1 MGSEASRPGAG
12 RTALVTGAT
21 GFIGG
26 RLADALA
33 ERGWRVR
40 CLVRDRGRARG
51 LEARGY
57 EIREGDVLDAASLE
71 GVGEGVE
78 VAYYLVHSMG
88 RGGTGDFEERES
100 RTARNFAEMAKREG
114 VERTVYLG
122 GLGDEPRSKH
132 LRSRRRT
139 AELLAEHGPP
149 LVYFRAGMVVGAGSE
164 SYRTLRY
171 LVQRLPAMIAP
182 AWLKT
187 PTQPIAAGDVI
198 DYLAAAPDVLPAAPA
213 EIQIGGPDVLSY
225 GDMLDRMAE
234 ALGIRPRRR
243 IPVPLLT
250 PWLSSLWIG
259 LVTPVDA
266 GVARPLVEGLSTPT
280 VVTDATGMEA
290 FDVVPMGINEALR
303 IALAE
308 DAEVG
313 QIQRI
318 GVRLLPEDAY
328 RVPAV
333 GPVES
338 TNAAE
343 FIVPDSAN
351 GAPRPAEIEDL
362 GRGYWRFVARHSLGL
377 IRTRED
383 DEGRVGLFLS
393 GTRLNLLRFDAP
405 RYEPGEDGAS
415 VTWPIAGGALALREQ
430 EAAGF
435 LRFELERTAG
445 DAKTTTLRAA
455 MVVRGFYPLLRGRG
469 GLATVGARFYSL
481 TQRVVH
487 RAMTRAYL
495 RSLGRQR
502 PSAGPRRVPDS
513 G

>member
-1 MGSEASRPGAG
+1 MRGEATRAGEG

-26 RLADALA
+26 KLADALA

-40 CLVRDRGRARG
+40 CLVRNPDRARE
-51 LEARGY
+51 LEERGF
-57 EIREGDVLDAASLE
+57 EVKVGDVLDAASLE
-71 GVGEGVE
+71 GAGEGVE

-88 RGGTGDFEERES
+88 RGGSGDFEEREY

-132 LRSRRRT
+132 LRSRQRT

-149 LVYFRAGMVVGAGSE
+149 LAYFRAGMVIGAGSE

-187 PTQPIAAGDVI
+187 PTQPIADVDVI
-198 DYLAAAPDVLPAAPA
+198 SYLASAPDVLPAAST
-213 EIQIGGPDVLSY
+213 EVQIGGPEILSY

-243 IPVPLLT
+243 VPVPLLT

-280 VVTDATGMEA
+280 IVTDTTGMAA
-290 FDVVPMGINEALR
+290 FDVEPTGVNEALR
-303 IALAE
+303 VALAE
-308 DAEVG
+308 DPEVG
-313 QIQRI
+313 PIRRV

-328 RVPAV
+328 RVPAA

-338 TNAAE
+338 TNKAE
-343 FIVPDSAN
+343 LLVPDPAS
-351 GAPRPAEIEDL
+351 GAPGPEEIEEL
-362 GRGYWRFVARHSLGL
+362 GRGYWRFVAGHSLGL
-377 IRTRED
+377 IRMSED
-383 DEGRVGLFLS
+383 QEGRVGLFLRAT
-393 GTRLNLLRFDAP
+393 GLNLLRFDP
-405 RYEPGEDGAS
+405 PHCEPEDGGAS
-415 VTWPIAGGALALREQ
+415 LTWPIAGGVLALRGEDGG
-430 EAAGF
+430 GF
-435 LRFELERTAG
+435 LRFELETTEAG
-445 DAKTTTLRAA
+445 PGSTTLRAA
-455 MVVRGFYPLLRGRG
+455 MEVRGFYPLLRGRG
-469 GLATVGARFYSL
+469 RLAPVGARFYSL

-495 RSLGRQR
+495 RSLGRRR
-502 PSAGPRRVPDS
+502 PSAGSDRVLNT